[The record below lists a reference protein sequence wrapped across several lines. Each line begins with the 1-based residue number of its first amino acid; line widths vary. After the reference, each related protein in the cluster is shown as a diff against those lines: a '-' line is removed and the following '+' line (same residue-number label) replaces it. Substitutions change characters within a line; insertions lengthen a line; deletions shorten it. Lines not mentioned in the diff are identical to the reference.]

1 MRYYLIIL
9 AFALLFAGCTSK
21 DELAEALM
29 ESQNISITWK
39 GAVQVTYNADT
50 FQLGYNSANNEYRVY
65 DDNLTNWFIVK
76 CSQKPMTEGETV
88 VADVSWTGEKSIKNF
103 TGKTFKVAKTDEQ
116 GHVWLQNSSDK
127 IGIIIKNIK

>member
-1 MRYYLIIL
+1 M
-9 AFALLFAGCTSK
+9 AFN
-21 DELAEALM
+21 DRD
-29 ESQNISITWK
+29 I
-39 GAVQVTYNADT
+39 
-50 FQLGYNSANNEYRVY
+50 EYRVY
-65 DDNLTNWFIVK
+65 DDNLTNWFTVK

-88 VADVSWTGEKSIKNF
+88 VADVSWTGEKSIKSF

>member
-1 MRYYLIIL
+1 MMKRIIIL
-9 AFALLFAGCTSK
+9 AILALAAGCQPVSEPDT
-21 DELAEALM
+21 LL
-29 ESQNISITWK
+29 SQSEISLTWK
-39 GAVQVTYNADT
+39 GVT
-50 FQLGYNSANNEYRVY
+50 QLTYSSKDYQMAFNDRDIEYRVY

-88 VADVSWTGEKSIKNF
+88 VADVSWTGEKSIKSF
-103 TGKTFKVAKTDEQ
+103 TGKTFKVAKTDGQ

>member
-1 MRYYLIIL
+1 MMKRIIIL
-9 AFALLFAGCTSK
+9 AILALAAGCQPASEPDT
-21 DELAEALM
+21 LL
-29 ESQNISITWK
+29 SQSEISLTWK
-39 GAVQVTYNADT
+39 GVT
-50 FQLGYNSANNEYRVY
+50 QLTYSSKDYQMAFNDRDIEYRVY

-88 VADVSWTGEKSIKNF
+88 VADVSWTGEKSIKSF

-127 IGIIIKNIK
+127 IGIIIKNVK

>member
-9 AFALLFAGCTSK
+9 AFALMVTGCTSK

-65 DDNLTNWFIVK
+65 DDRLAYWFIIR
-76 CSQKPMTEGETV
+76 CSEKPATEGQTIR
-88 VADVSWTGEKSIKNF
+88 AWVSWTGVN
-103 TGKTFKVAKTDEQ
+103 KTYEFKDIQLTVKKADSS
-116 GHVWLQNSSDK
+116 GLIWLWNPAESL
-127 IGIIIKNIK
+127 GIIVKNQ